1 MARQARHDA
10 DYFPFIV
17 KEGKTLFILE
27 SKYGLQGIGFFT
39 NLMRFLTR
47 QPDHH
52 VCVQEESDRIYFF
65 AQLHCPE
72 DIGMDMLNLMVKTGK
87 IDAQLW
93 TEKRVIVS
101 NDLLDSLQD
110 AYKNRKNKII
120 TLEEIRQSYHNNPIS
135 YPDNTA
141 HAALNPEIEGRNPQR
156 KGKDRIGKERKE
168 DISMSETEKT
178 VSDGNGKYPS
188 CPQTEIINLYHKT
201 LPELPRVKHWPE
213 NLQVIL
219 RTRWKED
226 PVRQNLDWWEQYFR
240 YVQESDFLMG
250 RTKEAFVA
258 DLEWLV
264 RPKNFTKIANG
275 RYHGRGGLSAK
286 PQPGISAWLE
296 ERNHATPG

>member
-1 MARQARHDA
+1 MGKNPAFLFYPSDWTRDLDDQDLEVEGAWIRICCRLWWSEKRGEATKPMREWAR
-10 DYFPFIV
+10 
-17 KEGKTLFILE
+17 ILR
-27 SKYGLQGIGFFT
+27 K
-39 NLMRFLTR
+39 
-47 QPDHH
+47 
-52 VCVQEESDRIYFF
+52 
-65 AQLHCPE
+65 
-72 DIGMDMLNLMVKTGK
+72 
-87 IDAQLW
+87 
-93 TEKRVIVS
+93 TEKKTKEIFQILIEKRIASGSILDNQNITIISRRIVRDYEIS
-101 NDLLDSLQD
+101 QIRKEVGKLGGNPKLKKINENLD
-110 AYKNRKNKII
+110 N
-120 TLEEIRQSYHNNPIS
+120 QSDNQKDRSSVSVSVSSSNPITE
-135 YPDNTA
+135 PN
-141 HAALNPEIEGRNPQR
+141 G
-156 KGKDRIGKERKE
+156 
-168 DISMSETEKT
+168 SMSETEKT
-178 VSDGNGKYPS
+178 VSDGNGKYPP

-275 RYHGRGGLSAK
+275 RYHGRSGLSAK